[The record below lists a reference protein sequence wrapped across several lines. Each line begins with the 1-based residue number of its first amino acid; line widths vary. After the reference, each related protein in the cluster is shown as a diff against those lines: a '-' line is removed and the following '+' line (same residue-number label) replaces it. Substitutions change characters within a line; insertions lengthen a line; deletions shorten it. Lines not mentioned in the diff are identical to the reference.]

1 MLLDLFLTAY
11 DPSDL
16 PGGSLD
22 PMGFERGYLMLAD
35 KILPGLTNA
44 AGHPRYLGMMCLGV
58 SLTKDVDAA
67 TPQARRAARQ
77 ETLLRTER
85 YWALANALDTGE
97 ATTGAL
103 RGVTRAKAEAARVEE
118 SGNTRT
124 NDDYRLLLRQARTGV
139 VGMYGIVA
147 ESLGFVTPDE
157 LRLTPGRGEEM
168 AKAFVEETKMPPDL
182 RKAMQHDT
190 TTVSVES
197 LSQWGQRAHVDGRPK
212 TGEAHWLR
220 VALHENDTRSRM
232 IRRLEATPRRDGE
245 NELDWLG
252 RVQRMITRSKGA
264 DADLLE
270 FITSIL
276 AYEKAFRWALV
287 GFEQLLGL
295 CRRHATGTPALA
307 ELAND
312 GVLRDVAAELPRA
325 AQAFGETLTGRVLHG
340 GVAMD
345 DVRRFLN
352 DIAGKDKSSAVVD
365 AIFARH
371 SEVQQG
377 KVVRSQRK
385 LPWLEQRDGCLSL
398 TMARSGA
405 QHGEVSAPEH
415 ISAHPYRL
423 AAAER
428 FISATQARR

>member
-58 SLTKDVDAA
+58 SLTEDVDAA

-85 YWALANALDTGE
+85 YWALANALVKGA

-103 RGVTRAKAEAARVEE
+103 RGVTYAKARAASIEE
-118 SGNTRT
+118 SESTSTDGG
-124 NDDYRLLLRQARTGV
+124 YRLLTRQDRAGV
-139 VGMYGIVA
+139 VGMYGSVA
-147 ESLGFVTPDE
+147 ESLGFVTRDE

-168 AKAFVEETKMPPDL
+168 AEAFACETKLPSDL
-182 RKAMQHDT
+182 RKAMQHDKAK
-190 TTVSVES
+190 VSVES
-197 LSQWGQRAHVDGRPK
+197 LRQWGQRAHVEGRPK
-212 TGEAHWLR
+212 TGEARWLR
-220 VALHENDTRSRM
+220 DSLHENETRSRM

-245 NELDWLG
+245 TELDWLA
-252 RVQRMITRSKGA
+252 RVQRVITRCTDA

-312 GVLRDVAAELPRA
+312 AVLCNVAAELPRA
-325 AQAFGETLTGRVLHG
+325 AQAFGETLTDRVLHG
-340 GVAMD
+340 GAALD
-345 DVRRFLN
+345 DARRFLQA
-352 DIAGKDKSSAVVD
+352 IAAEDKASAVVD
-365 AIFARH
+365 AILARH

-398 TMARSGA
+398 TMARSGG
-405 QHGEVSAPEH
+405 QRGEVSAPEH
-415 ISAHPYRL
+415 ITAHPYRL